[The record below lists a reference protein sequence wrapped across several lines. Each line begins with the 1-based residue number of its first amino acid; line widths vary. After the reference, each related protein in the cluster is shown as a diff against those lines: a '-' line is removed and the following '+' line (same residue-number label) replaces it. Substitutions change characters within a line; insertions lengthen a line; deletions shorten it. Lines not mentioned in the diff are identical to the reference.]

1 MATGGGNSVKSY
13 GGDARIFVATGP
25 AGSDP
30 VVVYVGDTLY
40 ETVRVWTFHN
50 GVAVMTD
57 LFGEAGAGTVLESL
71 GGHSRSP
78 LGQPAFQAP
87 DDLRVARRFPIS
99 LMRQPV
105 PS

>member
-40 ETVRVWTFHN
+40 ETIRVWTFHN
-50 GVAVMTD
+50 GAAVMTD
-57 LFGEAGAGTVLESL
+57 LFGEAGAG
-71 GGHSRSP
+71 P
-78 LGQPAFQAP
+78 GQFSNPWGAI
-87 DDLRVARRFPIS
+87 VARH
-99 LMRQPV
+99 
-105 PS
+105 